1 MNKLRTYLPKM
12 ILSTFMLMVFLMPLL
27 NRFVPILIAVLS
39 LLILW
44 DGFLNK
50 NFSFSYKKIVVTAVL
65 FYVFHLIS
73 VLYSDYKEVALFD
86 MGVKFSLVLF
96 PLIFLFKNQY
106 VIQKKNWVLW
116 AFVTG
121 SLVSSLLMLSYA
133 FWRFDGQDTSVFYYV
148 SLSLFHPSY
157 MAMYFI
163 FSILILIDFIGRKE
177 STKKQKLWSYLLVLF
192 LVVIIFL
199 LQSKAGILSLVL
211 IVLYYS
217 VFALIKKRFSV
228 VKISI
233 LVLVVSIGFISLQ
246 RNSRLQTMTQSIEK
260 ISEEGQAKSST
271 GIRYD
276 MWKVTLRAISE
287 NWLFGVGA
295 GDIKPVLFKKY
306 EVQKLEDAI
315 NNNYNVHNQYLET
328 FLGQGIFGLGL
339 LLLLLLFGLLEA
351 IKRNSLFLSGFVLL
365 LALSLLPESMLN
377 QQAGVIFMAFFYYF
391 LFTYDDV

>member
-1 MNKLRTYLPKM
+1 
-12 ILSTFMLMVFLMPLL
+12 MLMVFLMPLL
-27 NRFVPILIAVLS
+27 NRLVPILIALLS

-44 DGFLNK
+44 DGYLNK
-50 NFSFSYKKIVVTAVL
+50 TFTFSHKNIVVSGVL
-65 FYVFHLIS
+65 FYLFHLIS
-73 VLYSDYKEVALFD
+73 VGYSDYKEVAWFD
-86 MGVKFSLVLF
+86 MGVKFSLLLF
-96 PLIFLFKNQY
+96 PLLFLFKNPEL
-106 VIQKKNWVLW
+106 IQKRNRVLW
-116 AFVTG
+116 AFVAG
-121 SLVSSLLMLSYA
+121 SLLSSLIMLANA
-133 FWRFDGQDTSVFYYV
+133 FWRFDGQDLSVFYYIQ
-148 SLSLFHPSY
+148 LSLFHPSY

-163 FSILILIDFIGRKE
+163 FCILILIDFIGQKE
-177 STKKQKLWSYLLVLF
+177 SAKKHKIWSYLAVLF
-192 LVVIIFL
+192 LVFIIFL

-211 IVLYYS
+211 IALYYT
-217 VFALIKKRFSV
+217 VFALIKKRFSI

-287 NWLFGVGA
+287 NWLFGVGS
-295 GDIKPVLFKKY
+295 GDIKPVLFRKY

-328 FLGQGIFGLGL
+328 FLGQGIFGIGL

-365 LALSLLPESMLN
+365 IALSLLPESMLN
-377 QQAGVIFMAFFYYF
+377 QQAGVIFIAFFYYF